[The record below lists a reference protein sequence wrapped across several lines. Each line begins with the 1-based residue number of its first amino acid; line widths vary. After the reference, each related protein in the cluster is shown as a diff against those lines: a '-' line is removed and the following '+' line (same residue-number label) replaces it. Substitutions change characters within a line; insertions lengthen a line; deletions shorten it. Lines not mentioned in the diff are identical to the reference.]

1 MKFEYDE
8 SKNSLNI
15 EKHGI
20 NFIQAQEIW
29 KDEMMLEVILDFPN
43 EARYM
48 CIGKVN
54 KKYWTAIMT
63 YRNETIRLISVRR
76 SRVKEIKHYENS

>member
-8 SKNSLNI
+8 SKNRINI

-20 NFIQAQEIW
+20 NFMQAQEIW
-29 KDEMMLEVILDFPN
+29 QDEMMLEVILDFPN
-43 EARYM
+43 EIRYM

-54 KKYWTAIMT
+54 NKYWTAIMT
-63 YRNETIRLISVRR
+63 YRDEAIRLISVRR